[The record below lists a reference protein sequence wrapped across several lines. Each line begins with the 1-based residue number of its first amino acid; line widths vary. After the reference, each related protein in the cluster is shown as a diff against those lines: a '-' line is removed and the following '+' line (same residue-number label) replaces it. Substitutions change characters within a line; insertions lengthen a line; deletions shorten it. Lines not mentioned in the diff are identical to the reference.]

1 MNKLNDEQIY
11 AIDWQ
16 KNNGLVPAI
25 VQDFHS
31 GQVLMLGYMN
41 EQAIIQ
47 TQQTN
52 TVTFFSRSK
61 NRLWTKGESSKN
73 YLNLKSIAID
83 CDNDTLLIQALPE
96 GPTCHLGTISCWSNK
111 SIDPFLINL
120 TKIIKQ
126 RKNKGSINSYTRSLF
141 ESGTKRIAQKVGEEG
156 VETALAA
163 ATNDKQELTNEA
175 ADLLFH
181 LMVLLEDQELG
192 LNDVVAILEQR
203 HSK

>member
-1 MNKLNDEQIY
+1 MNKLNDEQID

-41 EQAIIQ
+41 VQAIIQ

-96 GPTCHLGTISCWSNK
+96 GPTCHLGTISCWDDNN
-111 SIDPFLINL
+111 IDPFLLNL

-126 RKNKGSINSYTRSLF
+126 RKNRGSSNSYTRSLF

-175 ADLLFH
+175 ADLVFH

-203 HSK
+203 HNK